1 MMKKLC
7 RIIAL
12 LFAFAFGVGP
22 IPVAAYDLQ
31 PIVIQLTPAGAGSS
45 QTMTIANTHQVPIA
59 IEVKAYKR
67 EQRPDGTDELSLDE
81 EDLII
86 FPPQMVIPPG
96 QSQNFKVQWVGDS
109 APTHEL
115 AYRIVTAQLPI
126 KFDVPEV
133 DGRRADLSVNY
144 RYEAAL
150 YIMPPGVEPL
160 AELQSARAV
169 AGEDGT
175 TQIELEIASIGT
187 MRAILD
193 GPSLEVTS
201 ASGQTVTLAGEEIQP
216 LIGLNVLPGN
226 TRVIRVP
233 APDGFI
239 PGPVTATLSSSYIRL
254 R

>member
-1 MMKKLC
+1 MKDMFRSL
-7 RIIAL
+7 AL
-12 LFAFAFGVGP
+12 LFAFIFGAVSFP
-22 IPVAAYDLQ
+22 ASAYDLQ
-31 PIVIQLTPAGAGSS
+31 PIVIQLTPAGSGSS
-45 QTMTIANTHQVPIA
+45 QTMTITNTHQVPIA

-67 EQRPDGTDELSLDE
+67 DQRPDGTDQLTLDD

-109 APTHEL
+109 APEREL

-150 YIMPPGVEPL
+150 YIMPPGVEPV
-160 AELQSARAV
+160 AELQSAKAV

-187 MRAILD
+187 RRAIIDEPL
-193 GPSLEVTS
+193 LEIKTP
-201 ASGQTVTLAGEEIQP
+201 AGETHTLSGESILP
-216 LIGLNVLPGN
+216 LERLNILPGN
-226 TRVIRVP
+226 TRIIRLP
-233 APDGFI
+233 APSGVA
-239 PGPVTATLSSSYIRL
+239 PGPLTASLSNNYIRL